1 MAKIKYNNIKAVLET
16 HKQKINELIEY
27 NYAIRRIAENAL
39 NNINKIIKQ
48 QEQMNRRA
56 AGMIPRKRQIQIRF

>member
-1 MAKIKYNNIKAVLET
+1 MAKVKYNNTETILEA

-27 NYAIRRIAENAL
+27 SYTTREIAVNAL
-39 NNINKIIKQ
+39 NNTNEIIKQ

-56 AGMIPRKRQIQIRF
+56 AGTIPRKRQIRIRF

>member
-1 MAKIKYNNIKAVLET
+1 MAKIKYNIET

-27 NYAIRRIAENAL
+27 SYATRGIAENAL
-39 NNINKIIKQ
+39 NNTNKIIKQ

-56 AGMIPRKRQIQIRF
+56 AGMIPRKRQIQICF

>member
-1 MAKIKYNNIKAVLET
+1 MAKVKYNNIETILEA

-27 NYAIRRIAENAL
+27 SYTTREIAENAL
-39 NNINKIIKQ
+39 NNTNDIIKQ

-56 AGMIPRKRQIQIRF
+56 AGMTPRKRQIRIRF

>member
-1 MAKIKYNNIKAVLET
+1 MAKVKYNNIEPILEA

-27 NYAIRRIAENAL
+27 SYTTREIAVNAL
-39 NNINKIIKQ
+39 NNTNEIIKQ

-56 AGMIPRKRQIQIRF
+56 AGAIPRKRQIRIRF